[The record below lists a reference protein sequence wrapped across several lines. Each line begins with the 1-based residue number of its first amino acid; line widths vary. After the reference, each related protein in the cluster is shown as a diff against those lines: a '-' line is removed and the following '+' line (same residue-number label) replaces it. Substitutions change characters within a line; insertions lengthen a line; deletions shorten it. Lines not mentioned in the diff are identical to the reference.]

1 MWVTGCW
8 MGAGGLVSLCSQR
21 GAGCAA
27 GKSAVPCPSV
37 GQGCAAGE
45 RPNVTQTNSVGK
57 EAGGRQKLSLP
68 RAHLELSRA
77 SSHTHTHTPASII
90 PTLLKLS
97 SVGFCDATLS
107 WFSYNLSDCFSF
119 ILFLFFIHPES
130 IGVSSSFHIHLSICL
145 FFFTSLLQPSILL
158 S

>member
-1 MWVTGCW
+1 MTGCW

-45 RPNVTQTNSVGK
+45 RPNITQTNSVGK

-77 SSHTHTHTPASII
+77 SSHTHTL
-90 PTLLKLS
+90 PTQTS
-97 SVGFCDATLS
+97 Q
-107 WFSYNLSDCFSF
+107 
-119 ILFLFFIHPES
+119 E
-130 IGVSSSFHIHLSICL
+130 IHLEITWQQEVRC
-145 FFFTSLLQPSILL
+145 FQTSSGPWAVCVHVCMCTYVCVSARGRGCVCPSWKPAGDRLCHQQL
-158 S
+158 SEWN